1 MFQHHQSSGSSWSA
15 AVGQPVVT
23 IFHMGEEVFV
33 SAEQLQDMPQI
44 ALSTLEDGSPSLGY
58 YFTYHYFSCLTALP
72 FFLHSL
78 TSLISNQVYS
88 LELRKGLGD

>member
-1 MFQHHQSSGSSWSA
+1 MCQHHQSSGSSWSA

-44 ALSTLEDGSPSLGY
+44 ALSTLEDGSPSLVTRLL
-58 YFTYHYFSCLTALP
+58 FHLSLL
-72 FFLHSL
+72 FLLDCFAFLSAFPHFP
-78 TSLISNQVYS
+78 N
-88 LELRKGLGD
+88 